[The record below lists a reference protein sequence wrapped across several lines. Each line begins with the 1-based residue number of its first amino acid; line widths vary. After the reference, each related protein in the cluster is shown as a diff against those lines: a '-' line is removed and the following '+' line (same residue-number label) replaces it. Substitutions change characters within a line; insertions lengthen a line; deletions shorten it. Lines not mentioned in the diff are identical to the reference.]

1 MLASRCGIAFQIAD
15 GRGDAVRPG
24 PIGGWLDQTREIL
37 EQGRDILQERA
48 GDGMRHVVVGRQH
61 DGAQVLEHIPGG
73 PPVQCGDGVEI
84 LERGVRPGDL
94 DDDRVHQP
102 VRFDHAPQ
110 RGDDAV
116 VRNPRDART
125 VSACLHILEEPVHV
139 LDLLAGCLCHFTGL
153 SSTLSLIRMPFHPDP
168 SGGP

>member
-1 MLASRCGIAFQIAD
+1 MERRFSNTFQVDRPSNAAMASKSSNG
-15 GRGDAVRPG
+15 
-24 PIGGWLDQTREIL
+24 
-37 EQGRDILQERA
+37 
-48 GDGMRHVVVGRQH
+48 
-61 DGAQVLEHIPGG
+61 
-73 PPVQCGDGVEI
+73 
-84 LERGVRPGDL
+84 GVRPGDL

-116 VRNPRDART
+116 VRDPRDART

-139 LDLLAGCLCHFTGL
+139 LDLLVGCLCHFIGL